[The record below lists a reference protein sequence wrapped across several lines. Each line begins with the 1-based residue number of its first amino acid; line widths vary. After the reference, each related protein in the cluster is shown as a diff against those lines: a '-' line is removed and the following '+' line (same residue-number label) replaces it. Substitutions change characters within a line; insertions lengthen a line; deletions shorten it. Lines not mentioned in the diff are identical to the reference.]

1 MLIEQL
7 KRIFRK
13 PTPLERAAKELG
25 QIEHSMLDASEW
37 MEFLQALLDLIFVL
51 GLFLTVTIVMLVWGI
66 YVH

>member
-1 MLIEQL
+1 MSIWHPVSKTDEE
-7 KRIFRK
+7 I
-13 PTPLERAAKELG
+13 
-25 QIEHSMLDASEW
+25 DASEW